1 MFANGRFAPV
11 EVIRKLVGICTSIIV
26 LRCRAFR
33 WPFRVGE
40 RITHR
45 RPALSQRLNDRE
57 PSFGERWDV
66 ATVVSS
72 KHKLLARGYA
82 SAGASSIGA
91 ARAGW
96 RARVPRYAAEI
107 VELILGKPCVLS
119 RQARNRPDAHPLLA
133 CNGPDALA
141 CVSGG
146 SDRLS
151 LGYVIR
157 DGCGLPSRV
166 PSDFALNNTAV
177 KRGR

>member
-1 MFANGRFAPV
+1 MFVSQKRLLRQHRSYS
-11 EVIRKLVGICTSIIV
+11 EVCV
-26 LRCRAFR
+26 LRGTSVVLSKSGRRQAAAGDRPRVC
-33 WPFRVGE
+33 VGE
-40 RITHR
+40 IE
-45 RPALSQRLNDRE
+45 ASAQVQSIE
-57 PSFGERWDV
+57 I
-66 ATVVSS
+66 
-72 KHKLLARGYA
+72 LAEDYA

-107 VELILGKPCVLS
+107 VELFLGKPCVLS